1 MTRNLSHWTALA
13 AVALAG
19 CSGGGGGSPAGQT
32 TLSLSLMDAPVDGVT
47 EVNVRI
53 TGIWIKPQGN
63 GPATQLT
70 LANGPRT
77 VNLLEL
83 TDENAAILVDD
94 AVIEPGQYEWLA
106 MDVDAEHDG
115 DFDSYVVPAAGGQI
129 ELRVPSGRVR
139 LVSGFEVQAN
149 QATEFLFDWNV
160 RQGLVAPP
168 GQGGYLLKPAFR
180 MLDVTE
186 YGLLRGTVDPTK
198 IADTA
203 ANGCDA
209 DGGNL
214 DIGNTVYVFQG
225 HDVAPDDYDGSG
237 DPIAAAAV
245 TPVAGIYSY
254 RVALKPGPYTVA
266 FTCRAAHDVDPEG
279 DDTNALVFFAPVNV
293 DMGTD
298 TKIVDF

>member
-1 MTRNLSHWTALA
+1 MTRNLSYWTALA

-19 CSGGGGGSPAGQT
+19 CSGGGGGTPAGQT

-94 AVIEPGQYEWLA
+94 AIIQPGQYEWLA
-106 MDVDAEHDG
+106 MDVDADIDG
-115 DFDSYVVPAAGGQI
+115 DFDSYVVPAAGGQV

-139 LVSGFEVQAN
+139 LVSGFEVEAN
-149 QATEFLFDWNV
+149 EAAEFLFDWNV

-186 YGLLRGTVDPTK
+186 YGLLRGTVDGTK
-198 IADTA
+198 IIDGANACNADS
-203 ANGCDA
+203 A
-209 DGGNL
+209 DYAVGNS
-214 DIGNTVYVFQG
+214 VYVFAG
-225 HDVAPDDYDGSG
+225 HGVEPDDYDGSG

-245 TPVAGIYSY
+245 DAAAGYSY
-254 RVALKPGPYTVA
+254 RVALKPGQYTVA

-279 DDTNALVFFAPVNV
+279 DDANALVFFPAVNV
-293 DMGTD
+293 DIGTG
-298 TKIVDF
+298 TTLVDF